1 MRQRAHL
8 EKLLFRQ
15 FWQLQWT
22 PRVSSITKPAIFP
35 RQLAQNFP
43 GPRLDFTFK
52 LDDILILIIIKNIIN
67 IIIGNILCSLHLL
80 SSNCACCITMYERS
94 ENERKEEKFTY
105 LILLKIKAFQSDS
118 LSLHFLT
125 AMLSTYALLLMLTA
139 WKCYHILYLC
149 LVLDL

>member
-1 MRQRAHL
+1 MWQRAHL

-43 GPRLDFTFK
+43 GPRVDFTFK

-105 LILLKIKAFQSDS
+105 LILLKIKGNHTRTLPSFS
-118 LSLHFLT
+118 HCYVF
-125 AMLSTYALLLMLTA
+125 TYALLLMLTGC
-139 WKCYHILYLC
+139 KCYHLLYLC